1 MQCAPITH
9 EEGSTW
15 PHCHT
20 FVFILGN
27 LSLPVVISEWHMV
40 EVLTRFKHIRQAGI
54 DAIHGGSRAV
64 LRERKSPP
72 PLVSRQNWGSESVT
86 PQLCF
91 LTPLLLL
98 LEKIVLCPKG
108 IQIHLVLDNREQTK
122 ACSFTLEQHCLTD
135 ATAEEPKNDK
145 TALKQLKSRK
155 EKSGLNCHAT
165 LSASWGTPGHCCIYI
180 SYFVKSLFCR
190 DICSEQGIHEETQRV
205 VTVVD

>member
-72 PLVSRQNWGSESVT
+72 IGLETKLGQRVCNTAALLSHSVT
-86 PQLCF
+86 SSLG
-91 LTPLLLL
+91 
-98 LEKIVLCPKG
+98 ENSAMPK
-108 IQIHLVLDNREQTK
+108 
-122 ACSFTLEQHCLTD
+122 
-135 ATAEEPKNDK
+135 
-145 TALKQLKSRK
+145 
-155 EKSGLNCHAT
+155 
-165 LSASWGTPGHCCIYI
+165 
-180 SYFVKSLFCR
+180 R
-190 DICSEQGIHEETQRV
+190 DPDSPRA
-205 VTVVD
+205 